1 MDILKIPKF
10 TPNNS
15 LLKGKEIL
23 ITGAGSGIG
32 REVALACSEFGANL
46 ILLSRNAKKL
56 YSLQDQIVKN
66 GQSEPLVVEFDFE
79 KAKEK
84 DYLNL
89 FEKLCEEYEKL
100 DGLVHIA
107 GVLGYLS
114 PVVNTSL
121 NQLNTVMR
129 VNFES
134 NFLLTQ
140 LCTPLLLK
148 ANNPSVIFTS
158 SGVGR
163 KGRAFWTSYSI
174 SKFAI
179 EGLMQVLADEY
190 ESSMRINSYNPGAT
204 RTAMR
209 AQAFPAEDP
218 MTLKTPRDRVNDYLW
233 LLSDS
238 NMSTGKA
245 YDFYE

>member
-10 TPNNS
+10 TPSSS

-46 ILLSRNAKKL
+46 ILLSRNTKKL
-56 YSLQDQIVKN
+56 YSLQDQIIKN
-66 GQSEPLVVEFDFE
+66 GHSVPLVVEFDFE

-114 PVVNTSL
+114 PIINTSL
-121 NQLNTVMR
+121 QQLKTVMQ

-140 LCTPLLLK
+140 LSLPLLLK
-148 ANNPSVIFTS
+148 AKEPSIVFTS

-163 KGRAFWTSYSI
+163 KARAFWTSYSI
-174 SKFAI
+174 SKFAV
-179 EGLMQVLADEY
+179 EGLMQSLADEY
-190 ESSMRINSYNPGAT
+190 EKDMRVNSYNPGPT
-204 RTAMR
+204 RTQMR

-218 MTLKTPRDRVNDYLW
+218 NTLRTPDEIAVDYLW
-233 LLSDS
+233 LLSDECQE
-238 NMSTGKA
+238 TGIM
-245 YDFYE
+245 YNYHE

>member
-1 MDILKIPKF
+1 
-10 TPNNS
+10 
-15 LLKGKEIL
+15 
-23 ITGAGSGIG
+23 
-32 REVALACSEFGANL
+32 
-46 ILLSRNAKKL
+46 
-56 YSLQDQIVKN
+56 
-66 GQSEPLVVEFDFE
+66 
-79 KAKEK
+79 
-84 DYLNL
+84 
-89 FEKLCEEYEKL
+89 
-100 DGLVHIA
+100 
-107 GVLGYLS
+107 
-114 PVVNTSL
+114 
-121 NQLNTVMR
+121 MR